1 MSSSLSVSH
10 SLTHSPSEP
19 SPTHSLTHSPSF
31 LRSLLPSFVASLLR
45 CCVVALLLRSKFFR
59 SLLRSSVPS
68 FLPSF
73 LPSCV
78 RACVRHCVRSAFIFH
93 LSCRCERGGVCSLKW
108 MHVLAVVWRWLVWH
122 VCDLARNDE
131 RWWHARGV
139 NERPVCATLGM
150 ACLHVSIKLLA
161 CFLPSFL
168 PTCLLACVLAHA
180 IVCVFCAIVAIGLLQ
195 GMRGE

>member
-1 MSSSLSVSH
+1 MSDWLFDCRLHCH
-10 SLTHSPSEP
+10 SL
-19 SPTHSLTHSPSF
+19 THSLTHSANPRQLTHSLTHRPSF
-31 LRSLLPSFVASLLR
+31 VASFVASLLR
-45 CCVVALLLRSKFFR
+45 RCFVASFEVLSFA
-59 SLLRSSVPS
+59 SSFVRS

-73 LPSCV
+73 V
-78 RACVRHCVRSAFIFH
+78 RSSLRHCVRHCVRSAFIFH